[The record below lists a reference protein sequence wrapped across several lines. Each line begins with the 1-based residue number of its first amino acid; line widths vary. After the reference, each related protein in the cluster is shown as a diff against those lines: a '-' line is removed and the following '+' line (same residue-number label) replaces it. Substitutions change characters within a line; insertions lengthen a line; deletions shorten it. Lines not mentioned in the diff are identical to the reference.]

1 MSYFRGNKEYL
12 LEYYGEPFLSM
23 KETYDETGEKWV
35 DVPAEYAVCL
45 KQNIEDWQVIVPP
58 FSGLLIDIIN
68 NEDLKEIQ
76 AVADKQNIYKMIYL
90 KAKTLSSAKN
100 ADEWAINLDVLAE
113 YLDIMIEQAL
123 PDYTSAALVPTNDDL
138 GVISFDSDQA
148 TDTTKVSKSTASVL
162 QTAGGAEVLDGANIK
177 ELKLLFIRKLLTL
190 NLQFQ
195 AYYPKQN

>member
-1 MSYFRGNKEYL
+1 
-12 LEYYGEPFLSM
+12 
-23 KETYDETGEKWV
+23 
-35 DVPAEYAVCL
+35 
-45 KQNIEDWQVIVPP
+45 
-58 FSGLLIDIIN
+58 
-68 NEDLKEIQ
+68 
-76 AVADKQNIYKMIYL
+76 MIYL

-177 ELKLLFIRKLLTL
+177 GTEAFIYSQIANTKFAISSLLPQTELIVNRLLSYKINNPCKVKFIPVSSYTKQKQKKNFYLLVIGACRL
-190 NLQFQ
+190 N
-195 AYYPKQN
+195 